1 MTDLRERKVDTIEK
15 KEVKIVNQEFSQIN
29 KKVSDVLSEIKER
42 QNQLKNKKELTDED
56 FFLLRTQIVF
66 LESVFDYYIHEII
79 TYGIIQTYKGDWP
92 INNKFNNILVKLS
105 TCIEMIKKPELDAEI
120 LKEYIIDYYGGMT
133 FLDKE
138 NLNAKLRVIEIN
150 PEQVASQVFD
160 DDNPPQAQQKFA
172 EFIKELYN
180 RRNRI
185 VHQCDMEFG
194 SNEKCTINVEEVDNY
209 IAIVEKTIEVITQLI
224 IYKESK

>member
-79 TYGIIQTYKGDWP
+79 TYGI
-92 INNKFNNILVKLS
+92 NKH
-105 TCIEMIKKPELDAEI
+105 IK
-120 LKEYIIDYYGGMT
+120 
-133 FLDKE
+133 
-138 NLNAKLRVIEIN
+138 VIG
-150 PEQVASQVFD
+150 
-160 DDNPPQAQQKFA
+160 
-172 EFIKELYN
+172 
-180 RRNRI
+180 R
-185 VHQCDMEFG
+185 
-194 SNEKCTINVEEVDNY
+194 
-209 IAIVEKTIEVITQLI
+209 
-224 IYKESK
+224 